1 MPSLGIL
8 GAWMACD
15 CVYRHVVARQKP
27 RRRVLGLMRVRFSSY
42 VDRRTSRPSWRHVYP
57 KDDIGVKNLWR
68 RVGLCSKVQVVRVGA
83 CRGSG

>member
-1 MPSLGIL
+1 M
-8 GAWMACD
+8 
-15 CVYRHVVARQKP
+15 
-27 RRRVLGLMRVRFSSY
+27 LGLMRVRFSSY